1 MRLLPFFVPLAAAET
16 LGSWTI
22 SALSRQCTP
31 SNTACTYTLTLTTP
45 FTSTFPDQQQQLQQQ
60 QQTCTFTITSPDTD
74 PNAAPSSTPAS
85 HTSFTAIPCHNSP
98 NPDNTPNLNTPTNN
112 PNFKSTYRYT
122 LNGGWDRSYTF
133 LTLVPTDTT
142 DGSHA
147 FFGYTEDEL
156 VGGRVVGVKEGV
168 VYRGWGTESEFEGSE
183 AEGSELGGS
192 ELERV
197 GEGVGVDVGVGVGG
211 SGVEG
216 GYEEGG
222 GGGGGSIG
230 AVLRKKRDDGR
241 GRVRAGMGVMS
252 EGKGKEMAGGGVERI
267 GKRASEEEGKK
278 WQIKGLARFPD
289 QGANTT
295 TWQFTIVHT
304 GGKETHCSPTS
315 PTSDPVGSFY
325 GIPCGTNDG
334 ADFKASWG
342 NRVLTMTSV
351 PHGTDAWFGFEQ
363 VSHNQWLGDSKKEP
377 VFYTGCG

>member
-31 SNTACTYTLTLTTP
+31 SNTACTYTLTLITP
-45 FTSTFPDQQQQLQQQ
+45 STFPDQQQQLQQQ
-60 QQTCTFTITSPDTD
+60 TCTFTITSPNPNQDPD
-74 PNAAPSSTPAS
+74 PNSNPAPNPAS
-85 HTSFTAIPCHNSP
+85 HTSFTAIPCHN
-98 NPDNTPNLNTPTNN
+98 NPTNTNN
-112 PNFKSTYRYT
+112 PKYRYT
-122 LNGGWDRSYTF
+122 LNGGWDPTNTF

-142 DGSHA
+142 DGSHT
-147 FFGYTEDEL
+147 FFGYTESEL
-156 VGGRVVGVKEGV
+156 AGGRVVGVKEGV
-168 VYRGWGTESEFEGSE
+168 VYPAGEFGGS
-183 AEGSELGGS
+183 GSGGS
-192 ELERV
+192 ESERV
-197 GEGVGVDVGVGVGG
+197 GEGVGVGG
-211 SGVEG
+211 SGVGG
-216 GYEEGG
+216 GYEGG
-222 GGGGGSIG
+222 GGGGGGGDG
-230 AVLRKKRDDGR
+230 AVVGKRRGGGR
-241 GRVRAGMGVMS
+241 ARMRVGMGVMS
-252 EGKGKEMAGGGVERI
+252 EGSRKLTGGRVERV

-342 NRVLTMTSV
+342 YNSDSDSAVMTLCYV

-363 VSHNQWLGDSKKEP
+363 VSHNQWLGDSKKEA
-377 VFYTGCG
+377 VYYTGCG